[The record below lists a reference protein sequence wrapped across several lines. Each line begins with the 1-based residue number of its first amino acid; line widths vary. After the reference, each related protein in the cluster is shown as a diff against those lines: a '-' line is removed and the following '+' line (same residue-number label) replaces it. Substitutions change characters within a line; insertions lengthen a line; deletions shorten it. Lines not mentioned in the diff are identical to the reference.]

1 MGKVKTI
8 ELPDHFKKQIKGS
21 VKSVLAIRPDYIA
34 YTHKEVKNYLRMYL
48 SGYTMKEVAEHY
60 NVPVHRAQNS
70 VRRHFSRNM
79 KYWARMSKLNR
90 MRRLGGLKLITV
102 SEWEK

>member
-8 ELPDHFKKQIKGS
+8 KLPDNIKNHIKGS
-21 VKSVLAIRPDYIA
+21 VESVLCIRPDHRA
-34 YTHKEVKNYLRMYL
+34 YTHKEVKKYVSMYL

-60 NVPVHRAQNS
+60 DVAASRVQNS
-70 VRRHFSRNM
+70 VRRHFCSNM
-79 KYWARMSKLNR
+79 KYWFNMSKVNR
-90 MRRLGGLKLITV
+90 KRRLGNMKLITI